1 MTPDPEGGAASSKQ
15 QVTEMEPADTL
26 TVIISLWL
34 AGLAAGLALVIA
46 LVRICA
52 AGRRDRQRFTD
63 CTD

>member
-1 MTPDPEGGAASSKQ
+1 
-15 QVTEMEPADTL
+15 MEPADTL

-34 AGLAAGLALVIA
+34 AGLGAGLALVIA

-63 CTD
+63 